1 MAKKSINVG
10 LTDERVYVCWHPKQH
25 NINQIIKFQ
34 LGEQVRLDPRS
45 TNGGQRSCLKHH
57 SMAPITVYST
67 YHGTKKKI
75 PKIQGVNLYPS
86 M

>member
-67 YHGTKKKI
+67 YHGPKKKN
-75 PKIQGVNLYPS
+75 PQNTRGKLVP
-86 M
+86 